1 VRQNV
6 FVRSA
11 VIALPLAISLVAC
24 DGEPGVSNPT
34 TSATAPVTPVSPTAS
49 AAPVAQPSEPAT
61 PPPTRGE
68 TTTTCVNGW
77 ITPKRNTPQSL
88 EPLGIVRRT
97 TEVEGPLVVMDM
109 RYFTGPESPASDK
122 GYLAIVERWY
132 IRLYAKD
139 DPAFQGR
146 FLVEARRFGRG
157 LSAVAPFDSN
167 GFRSPD
173 WVGFQYDSS
182 DLERR
187 TYPGLP
193 GTWSGEPYDF
203 VTGAGG
209 DFAFPG
215 LPDTVSGCLDGT

>member
-1 VRQNV
+1 MRYNAW
-6 FVRSA
+6 VRS
-11 VIALPLAISLVAC
+11 VVGLAFSMALVAC
-24 DGEPGVSNPT
+24 DGEPQPANPT
-34 TSATAPVTPVSPTAS
+34 SRASAPIAPVSPTAS
-49 AAPVAQPSEPAT
+49 ATPVAPPTEPAS
-61 PPPTRGE
+61 PPPTRGQ
-68 TTTTCVNGW
+68 TTTSCVNGW
-77 ITPKRNTPQSL
+77 VTPKAGTARYLQ
-88 EPLGIVRRT
+88 PLGIVRRT
-97 TEVEGPLVVMDM
+97 TDVRGPFVVMDM

-122 GYLAIVERWY
+122 GYLLLVERWY
-132 IRLYAKD
+132 IRLYARN

-173 WVGFQYDSS
+173 WIGFQYDSS
-182 DLERR
+182 DPERR

-203 VTGAGG
+203 VTGEGG

-215 LPDTVSGCLDGT
+215 LPDAVAGCLDGT

>member
-11 VIALPLAISLVAC
+11 SIALPLAISLVAC

-34 TSATAPVTPVSPTAS
+34 TSATAPITPVSPAAS
-49 AAPVAQPSEPAT
+49 ATPVAPPSDPAT

-77 ITPKRNTPQSL
+77 ITPKRNSPQSL

-132 IRLYAKD
+132 IRLYARD
-139 DPAFQGR
+139 DPAFRGR

-182 DLERR
+182 DAGRR
-187 TYPGLP
+187 AYAGLP
-193 GTWSGEPYDF
+193 GAWSGEPYDF